1 MRLDRLA
8 RHAKRMAD
16 FLVRQPTGHQ
26 TDHLCLAR
34 RQFGRLRLIATLD
47 DQSSSRSGTHRFV
60 GVSPTSQGLSV
71 RSRDWLYSPSSTSQR
86 GETECT

>member
-1 MRLDRLA
+1 
-8 RHAKRMAD
+8 
-16 FLVRQPTGHQ
+16 
-26 TDHLCLAR
+26 
-34 RQFGRLRLIATLD
+34 
-47 DQSSSRSGTHRFV
+47 V